1 MMPALHPDRQG
12 QMRSA
17 AGATPAGG
25 RGAITATSQ
34 KDPVKAED
42 IQKEL
47 HKLRVLY
54 GPNGRRNN
62 GLVPWGE
69 MGSLTEMVEKLT
81 RQRVAA
87 PAVNQRMEDQL
98 ERLEKVTGRLEKESV
113 KERERV
119 DSWAKRAS
127 VESAAPFGS
136 HLVSN
141 AGISPPV
148 RNHCEE
154 FEVKVFIK
162 GEEEVKRI
170 MAATTEDIVGWARGI
185 DVDETL
191 PARKDIEA
199 MKRRPGLLIF
209 RVKTEGSKRT
219 LEENDFW
226 TKEVSPNACLRG
238 ASFGVVVHGIRVG
251 GMPKDIEKEGA
262 RALTKAN
269 KGIHPEVTIEKVEWL
284 TKESE
289 QKRYASLVV
298 RVASAEVANKLIDE
312 GVCHEADIKTTQF
325 YDPGCRVHQCLKCQG
340 YGHKT
345 YGCKNKQ
352 RCAYC
357 ALDHR
362 SEHCSHKQ
370 ARDMWKCGACR
381 GTHRAFDPQCH
392 KRQAEKERIKRAT
405 KHRPLYHAVRGQEEL
420 KAATSKTFTGTPTS
434 LESLVN
440 NGLKRKQGRPTNGSR
455 PLSAAATSGNTI
467 LDHLAKKPRPNEP
480 ESTPATSLSM
490 SSSVEDLTGEAGA
503 SQALKRTLNSLECEL

>member
-1 MMPALHPDRQG
+1 M
-12 QMRSA
+12 SV
-17 AGATPAGG
+17 AGKTSAGG
-25 RGAITATSQ
+25 RGTRIATSQ
-34 KDPVKAED
+34 KDLINAEN
-42 IQKEL
+42 IHEEL
-47 HKLRVLY
+47 NDLRILY
-54 GPNGRRNN
+54 GPNGRRNH
-62 GLVPWGE
+62 GLVPWEE
-69 MGSLTEMVEKLT
+69 MGRLTEMIQKLT

-87 PAVNQRMEDQL
+87 STMNRRMEDQL
-98 ERLEKVTGRLEKESV
+98 ERLEKVTSRLEKESA
-113 KERERV
+113 KEEERV
-119 DSWAKRAS
+119 NSWARRVSEELTTPFRSHPVSS
-127 VESAAPFGS
+127 VGVA
-136 HLVSN
+136 
-141 AGISPPV
+141 PPV
-148 RNHCEE
+148 RNLCEE

-162 GEEEVKRI
+162 GEEEVERI
-170 MAATTEDIVGWARGI
+170 MAATTEDIVRWARGI
-185 DVDETL
+185 DVDDTL

-199 MKRRPGLLIF
+199 MKRRPGLLVF
-209 RVKTEGSKRT
+209 QVKTEDSKKI

-226 TKEVSPNACLRG
+226 TKEVSPNASLRG
-238 ASFGVVVHGIRVG
+238 ASFGVVVHGIRVE

-262 RALTKAN
+262 KTLTKFN

-284 TKESE
+284 TKDSE

-392 KRQAEKERIKRAT
+392 KRQAEKERMKRAT
-405 KHRPLYHAVRGQEEL
+405 KQRPLYHAVRGQRGL
-420 KAATSKTFTGTPTS
+420 GTVAPMTFTRTSTS
-434 LESLVN
+434 LGSLVDN
-440 NGLKRKQGRPTNGSR
+440 SLKRKQGRPTNGSR
-455 PLSAAATSGNTI
+455 LLSAAATPGNTI
-467 LDHLAKKPRPNEP
+467 LDRLSKKPRSNGP
-480 ESTPATSLSM
+480 ESTPATSTSV
-490 SSSVEDLTGEAGA
+490 SSSPEDLSNEASA
-503 SQALKRTLNSLECEL
+503 SQALKRTLNIYEYEL

>member
-1 MMPALHPDRQG
+1 MMPALHPDHQG
-12 QMRSA
+12 QVMSV
-17 AGATPAGG
+17 AGVTPAGG
-25 RGAITATSQ
+25 RGASIATSQ
-34 KDPVKAED
+34 KDTIKAED
-42 IQKEL
+42 IQEEL
-47 HKLRVLY
+47 NKLRVLY

-69 MGSLTEMVEKLT
+69 MGRLTEMAEKLT

-87 PAVNQRMEDQL
+87 PAVNRRMEDQL
-98 ERLEKVTGRLEKESV
+98 ERLEKVTHRLEKESE
-113 KERERV
+113 KEKGRV
-119 DSWAKRAS
+119 DSWAKR
-127 VESAAPFGS
+127 VGEESASPFGS
-136 HLVSN
+136 HRVSS
-141 AGISPPV
+141 AGLSPPV

-170 MAATTEDIVGWARGI
+170 MTATTEDIVGWARGI
-185 DVDETL
+185 DADETL

-226 TKEVSPNACLRG
+226 IKEVSLNASLRG

-251 GMPKDIEKEGA
+251 GMPKDMEKEGA
-262 RALTKAN
+262 KALTKAN
-269 KGIHPEVTIEKVEWL
+269 KGIHSEVTIEKVEWL

-289 QKRYASLVV
+289 QRRYASLVV
-298 RVASAEVANKLIDE
+298 HVASAEVANKLIDE

-340 YGHKT
+340 YGHKS
-345 YGCKNKQ
+345 YGYKNKQ

-370 ARDMWKCGACR
+370 ARNMWKCGACR

-405 KHRPLYHAVRGQEEL
+405 RHRPLYHAVRGQEGL
-420 KAATSKTFTGTPTS
+420 KAATPKTFTGISTN
-434 LESLVN
+434 LESLMN

-455 PLSAAATSGNTI
+455 LLSAAATSGNTI
-467 LDHLAKKPRPNEP
+467 LDHLAKKPRSNES
-480 ESTPATSLSM
+480 ESTSATSMSV
-490 SSSVEDLTGEAGA
+490 SSSAEDLTSGA
-503 SQALKRTLNSLECEL
+503 SASQTFQSAPNSFDDEL

>member
-1 MMPALHPDRQG
+1 
-12 QMRSA
+12 
-17 AGATPAGG
+17 
-25 RGAITATSQ
+25 
-34 KDPVKAED
+34 
-42 IQKEL
+42 
-47 HKLRVLY
+47 
-54 GPNGRRNN
+54 
-62 GLVPWGE
+62 
-69 MGSLTEMVEKLT
+69 
-81 RQRVAA
+81 
-87 PAVNQRMEDQL
+87 
-98 ERLEKVTGRLEKESV
+98 
-113 KERERV
+113 
-119 DSWAKRAS
+119 
-127 VESAAPFGS
+127 
-136 HLVSN
+136 
-141 AGISPPV
+141 V

-154 FEVKVFIK
+154 FEVKVFVK
-162 GEEEVKRI
+162 GEEKVKRI

-185 DVDETL
+185 DADETL

-209 RVKTEGSKRT
+209 RVKTEGSKRI

-226 TKEVSPNACLRG
+226 TKEVSPNASLRG

-262 RALTKAN
+262 KALTKAN

-284 TKESE
+284 TKDSE

-325 YDPGCRVHQCLKCQG
+325 YDSGCRTHQCLKCQD

-345 YGCKNKQ
+345 YGCRNKQ

-405 KHRPLYHAVRGQEEL
+405 KHRPLYHAVRGQGGL
-420 KAATSKTFTGTPTS
+420 KAMAPKTFTETSTS
-434 LESLVN
+434 LESLID
-440 NGLKRKQGRPTNGSR
+440 NGLKRKQGRPTNESR
-455 PLSAAATSGNTI
+455 LLSAAATSGNTI
-467 LDHLAKKPRPNEP
+467 LNHLAKKSKTNES
-480 ESTPATSLSM
+480 ESTPTTSISV
-490 SSSVEDLTGEAGA
+490 SSSFEDLTREAST
-503 SQALKRTLNSLECEL
+503 SQTLKRTPNSFECEL